1 MLPLMQALDL
11 DKNAELSTEE
21 LKKAPASL
29 RGLDKDKDGK
39 LALEELRPAGF
50 PGGRGPG
57 GDRSPAELAANLMAF
72 DTNKDGKLSREE
84 LPERLRPI
92 FERADVNKDGMLTRE
107 ELARAAEARGGR
119 AGSPEAQRP
128 R

>member
-1 MLPLMQALDL
+1 MRMLPLMQALDL

-21 LKKAPASL
+21 LKKAPTSL
-29 RGLDKDKDGK
+29 RGLDKNKDGK
-39 LALEELRPAGF
+39 LVIEELRPAGF
-50 PGGRGPG
+50 PGG
-57 GDRSPAELAANLMAF
+57 DRLPAELVADLMAS
-72 DTNKDGKLSREE
+72 DANKDGKLSREE

-92 FERADVNKDGMLTRE
+92 FERADANKDGMLTRE

-119 AGSPEAQRP
+119 AGSPQAQRP